1 MAQDFDI
8 ARTEIKQH
16 LQASISNIHISCDMW
31 SSPNG
36 HAFLGIVAHWM
47 DIHHILHRGLIALP
61 RIMGAHTGENIAI
74 VLVDVLEKYNICE
87 KLGYMM
93 LDNATNNDTAVES
106 LDSELIWRGI
116 IPVISSE
123 ERRLRCF
130 GHILNLVVKELLFGK
145 DETVLETSKDE
156 ITAWRK
162 LGPLG
167 KLHNIVRTIRSSPQR
182 RDRFHAIQI
191 TDQTLKDPT
200 FMLRQDN
207 DKRWNSTYDMIQ
219 LALQLQEAIDR
230 YIVAA
235 MAESRKSKSKA
246 AERLKA
252 DLLHAPDW
260 DELKVLY
267 NLLSPFKEL
276 TIELQG
282 NIVGARMNGAIFDV
296 LPAMD
301 MLLNTLEDA
310 KLAYK
315 AQKSHFASC
324 INLAWTKLDEYYNL
338 SDNSPIYV
346 VAVMLDPRLKLQ
358 YIESRWSTHPE
369 WIEIAQEK
377 VRTMFNH
384 YRNKCRS
391 SVPLASISK
400 SVSISSALMHSE
412 STFRNWKYGPIAP
425 VPHPEELDKYSRALL
440 EAEDVAPIDYWKA
453 NKAKYPILASMAWDI
468 LSIPAMSSEVERVFS
483 GYILKM
489 ESLTLVR
496 NS

>member
-1 MAQDFDI
+1 M
-8 ARTEIKQH
+8 
-16 LQASISNIHISCDMW
+16 
-31 SSPNG
+31 
-36 HAFLGIVAHWM
+36 
-47 DIHHILHRGLIALP
+47 
-61 RIMGAHTGENIAI
+61 
-74 VLVDVLEKYNICE
+74 
-87 KLGYMM
+87 
-93 LDNATNNDTAVES
+93 
-106 LDSELIWRGI
+106 
-116 IPVISSE
+116 
-123 ERRLRCF
+123 
-130 GHILNLVVKELLFGK
+130 NLVIKALLFGK

-167 KLHNIVRTIRSSPQR
+167 KLHNIVHTIRSSPQR

-207 DKRWNSTYDMIQ
+207 DTRWNSTYDMIQ
-219 LALQLQEAIDR
+219 RALQLQEAIDR

-246 AERLKA
+246 AERLEA
-252 DLLHAPDW
+252 DQLHPPDW

-338 SDNSPIYV
+338 SDNSPVYV
-346 VAVMLDPRLKLQ
+346 VAVMLDPEVAVHREQ
-358 YIESRWSTHPE
+358 ME
-369 WIEIAQEK
+369 
-377 VRTMFNH
+377 
-384 YRNKCRS
+384 
-391 SVPLASISK
+391 
-400 SVSISSALMHSE
+400 HSP
-412 STFRNWKYGPIAP
+412 RM
-425 VPHPEELDKYSRALL
+425 D
-440 EAEDVAPIDYWKA
+440 
-453 NKAKYPILASMAWDI
+453 
-468 LSIPAMSSEVERVFS
+468 
-483 GYILKM
+483 
-489 ESLTLVR
+489 
-496 NS
+496 